1 MCVDVKV
8 LDGADCMLDN
18 KAAMQELLEQIPRS
32 MWYLSLYPIDL
43 GIYHSNPLQLRSDS
57 EVAF

>member
-1 MCVDVKV
+1 V
-8 LDGADCMLDN
+8 LDGADCMLDD

-43 GIYHSNPLQLRSDS
+43 GICHSNPLQLQSDS